1 MENLGEKFRQT
12 RIAKRITIEQAAEE
26 TCIPKSSL
34 EAMENEDYSQFP
46 AEIFLTGFI
55 RNYAIYLGLNPN
67 EMIALYRSRLIQEQP
82 IPVEQLLSLEKKI
95 SVKKIF
101 PIVVILIVIA
111 VLIAAAAY
119 FFIFSESDELKPV
132 VETAAVSNL
141 PLFDGQFIEQKMKA
155 DDKIR
160 IPVGEDEFI
169 LTVKEIGGNVLF
181 EYESGAEKTLVETN
195 IPINEEKLIDFNS
208 DGIADVKISTK
219 EFDSVSQTALIR
231 ISREVGEA
239 VLSSDANPQPSVSPE
254 SEFIDIPTDVEIS
267 APESR
272 RVESIIVETSSVAN
286 PFSIDIVFRDR
297 CFVRYKLDTEDDFV
311 EGFFRNNQRLK
322 LDGNMRI
329 YLSLSNAGVAS
340 VKVNGTDVQLGTL
353 GQVVSRE
360 AQWAFNH
367 QRNLYE
373 LRIIPRY

>member
-101 PIVVILIVIA
+101 PIVVILIVVA
-111 VLIAAAAY
+111 VLIATAAY

-155 DDKIR
+155 DGFD
-160 IPVGEDEFI
+160 PNQP
-169 LTVKEIGGNVLF
+169 GGWRGGF
-181 EYESGAEKTLVETN
+181 
-195 IPINEEKLIDFNS
+195 
-208 DGIADVKISTK
+208 
-219 EFDSVSQTALIR
+219 
-231 ISREVGEA
+231 
-239 VLSSDANPQPSVSPE
+239 
-254 SEFIDIPTDVEIS
+254 
-267 APESR
+267 
-272 RVESIIVETSSVAN
+272 
-286 PFSIDIVFRDR
+286 VFRCESAAVGFSGIGIHRYSDR
-297 CFVRYKLDTEDDFV
+297 C
-311 EGFFRNNQRLK
+311 
-322 LDGNMRI
+322 
-329 YLSLSNAGVAS
+329 
-340 VKVNGTDVQLGTL
+340 
-353 GQVVSRE
+353 
-360 AQWAFNH
+360 
-367 QRNLYE
+367 
-373 LRIIPRY
+373 

>member
-1 MENLGEKFRQT
+1 MENLGEKFKQARA
-12 RIAKRITIEQAAEE
+12 AKRVTIEQAAEE
-26 TCIPKSSL
+26 TCIQKASL
-34 EAMENEDYSQFP
+34 EALENEDYSQFP

-67 EMIALYRSRLIQEQP
+67 EMISLYRSRLIQEQP
-82 IPVEQLLSLEKKI
+82 IPVEKLLAVREKVSINGKA
-95 SVKKIF
+95 VAAGF
-101 PIVVILIVIA
+101 AAVLVIA
-111 VLIAAAAY
+111 A
-119 FFIFSESDELKPV
+119 V
-132 VETAAVSNL
+132 VFAAVWFVMREPAVGVTETEEAVL
-141 PLFDGQFIEQKMKA
+141 PLFDAQFTEQ
-155 DDKIR
+155 R
-160 IPVGEDEFI
+160 IKVGDGLRFLVGDGEFA
-169 LTVKEIGGNVLF
+169 LRVSEIGEKTVIA
-181 EYESGAEKTLVETN
+181 YESGSEKKTGIIEAL
-195 IPINEEKLIDFNS
+195 PGEESQIDFDL
-208 DGIADVKISTK
+208 DGIPDVKMTVRS
-219 EFDSVSQTALIR
+219 FDARLQSALIR
-231 ISREVGEA
+231 FDREVGEA
-239 VLSSDANPQPSVSPE
+239 VREDPSDRPAEEPQQSAFINFQPE
-254 SEFIDIPTDVEIS
+254 EQLQP
-267 APESR
+267 AESR
-272 RVESIIVETSSVAN
+272 RVEPIIVETSSVAN

-311 EGFFRNNQRLK
+311 EGFFRTNQRLR